1 MQQTIA
7 ANNYF
12 KFITGIGV
20 GIPVFIILLLSM
32 MILPLPPILLDIFFT
47 FNITLSLI
55 VLLACTYALRP
66 LDFSIFPTVLLVATL
81 LRLALNI
88 ASTRVV
94 LLEGHTGTDAVGKV
108 IEAFGHVVIGGNY
121 AVGIVVFMII
131 LIINFVV
138 ITKGGGR
145 ISEVSARFT
154 LDSMPGKQMAIDAD
168 LNAGIIN
175 QEQAKARRDE
185 VAREA
190 DFYGSMDGASKF
202 VRGDAIAGVLI
213 LIINLLGG
221 FAIGILQHDLS
232 MSESARIYTLLTIG
246 DGLVAQVPSILLSTA
261 AAIMVTRV
269 SASHD
274 VGDLVKLQVFSHYK
288 PLVISAVV
296 MFMLGII
303 PGMPHFVFITV
314 AGLLGGAAYYL
325 YQKTLEK
332 EVRQEEG
339 ITLSEKEDKK
349 AEPKEVSWDDVQ
361 SVDPVS
367 LEVGYKLISLVDE
380 KTGGELMQKIK
391 GVRRKLSQELGFL
404 VPSVHIRDDLALQP
418 SQYRISLMGVVMGEF
433 QVHMDKALAISSGKI
448 FGKVDGID
456 CKDPAFGLDA
466 VWINPSLKEQAQT
479 KGYTV
484 VDTAT
489 VIATHLSQIV
499 QDHAYELL
507 GHDEAQKI
515 LDRLAKQSPKLVED
529 LIPEKLNLSALVK
542 ILQNLLRE
550 HVPIRDS
557 KTIVETLS
565 SYASKSQDPAILTE
579 QVRVKLGR
587 MIVQQLIGP
596 ASQMPVITLDS
607 KLEQI
612 LQQGIQS
619 GKENPVIE
627 PMLLSQV
634 QQKLVEFS
642 RKQIAMG
649 NPVILLAA
657 NELRPVLSKLLR
669 PSIKELS
676 VLSFNEVPD
685 DKQINVI
692 STLGNS

>member
-1 MQQTIA
+1 MQSLA
-7 ANNYF
+7 DNNYF
-12 KFITGIGV
+12 KFVADIGV
-20 GIPVFIILLLSM
+20 GIPIFIIVLLAM
-32 MILPLPPILLDIFFT
+32 MILPLPPFLLDIFFT
-47 FNITLSLI
+47 FNITLSLV
-55 VLLACTYALRP
+55 VLLAGTYASRP

-88 ASTRVV
+88 ASTRAV
-94 LLEGHTGTDAVGKV
+94 LLHGHTGTDSVGQV
-108 IEAFGHVVIGGNY
+108 IESFGEVVIGGNY
-121 AVGIVVFMII
+121 AVGIVIFMII
-131 LIINFVV
+131 VIINFVV
-138 ITKGGGR
+138 VTKGGGR

-232 MSESARIYTLLTIG
+232 MAEAARIYTLLTIG

-274 VGDLVKLQVFSHYK
+274 VGDLVKDQVFSHYK

-303 PGMPHFVFITV
+303 PGMPHFVFVTV
-314 AGLLGGAAYYL
+314 AALLGGSAYYL
-325 YQKTLEK
+325 YQKSLRK
-332 EVRQEEG
+332 EVSQEEG
-339 ITLSEKEDKK
+339 TVLSEKEDKR

-380 KTGGELMQKIK
+380 KTGGELMLKIK

-404 VPSVHIRDDLALQP
+404 VPSVHIRDDLGLQP

-433 QVHMDKALAISSGKI
+433 YVHIDKALAISSGKI

-466 VWINPSLKEQAQT
+466 VWINPSMKEQAQT

-489 VIATHLSQIV
+489 VIATHLSQII
-499 QDHAYELL
+499 QDHAHELL
-507 GHDEAQKI
+507 GHDETQKI
-515 LDRLAKQSPKLVED
+515 LDRLAKQSPKLVEE
-529 LIPEKLNLSALVK
+529 LVPEKLNLSALVK
-542 ILQNLLRE
+542 IMQNLLKE

-565 SYASKSQDPAILTE
+565 SHASKSQDPAILTE

-619 GKENPVIE
+619 GKENPIVE
-627 PMLLSQV
+627 PMLLNQV
-634 QQKLVEFS
+634 QKKLVEFS

-649 NPVILLAA
+649 NPVILLVA
-657 NELRPVLSKLLR
+657 NELRPFLSRLLR

-676 VLSFNEVPD
+676 VLAFNEIPD

-692 STLGNS
+692 STLGNN

>member
-66 LDFSIFPTVLLVATL
+66 LDFSIFPTILLVATL

-232 MSESARIYTLLTIG
+232 MSEAARIYTLLTIG

-314 AGLLGGAAYYL
+314 AGLLAGAAYYL

-332 EVRQEEG
+332 EVKQEEG
-339 ITLSEKEDKK
+339 VTLSEREDKK

-448 FGKVDGID
+448 FGKIDGID

-529 LIPEKLNLSALVK
+529 LIPDKLNLSALVK

-676 VLSFNEVPD
+676 VLSFNDVPD